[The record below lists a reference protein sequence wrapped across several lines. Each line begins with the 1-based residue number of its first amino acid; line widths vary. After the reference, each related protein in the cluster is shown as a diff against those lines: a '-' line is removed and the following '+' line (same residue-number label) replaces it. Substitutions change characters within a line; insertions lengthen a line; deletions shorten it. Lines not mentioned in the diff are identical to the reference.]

1 MFVLY
6 IIVINRLN
14 KIWNSFQILFY
25 LGQRFLN
32 QFYLSTNRTFFL
44 IYLGWWIISW
54 SLKYLYIVY
63 IIPNLCSFI
72 TSINTTR
79 KLINT
84 NGNTEGITVGKKI
97 KTKQKKN
104 DDVSFLPTEL
114 PTDLPTAFIP
124 SVNLLVNCE
133 HCSSC

>member
-1 MFVLY
+1 MY
-6 IIVINRLN
+6 
-14 KIWNSFQILFY
+14 
-25 LGQRFLN
+25 
-32 QFYLSTNRTFFL
+32 
-44 IYLGWWIISW
+44 
-54 SLKYLYIVY
+54 
-63 IIPNLCSFI
+63 
-72 TSINTTR
+72 TTR

-114 PTDLPTAFIP
+114 PTEKIP